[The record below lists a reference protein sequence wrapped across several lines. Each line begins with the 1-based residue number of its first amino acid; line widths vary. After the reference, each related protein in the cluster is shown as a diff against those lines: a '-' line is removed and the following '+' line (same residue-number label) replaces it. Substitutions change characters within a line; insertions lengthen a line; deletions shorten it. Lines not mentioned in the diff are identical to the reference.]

1 MQNKSAIKVVR
12 GVELGVAGVGMK
24 LSFQQWLRI
33 ACTCVQPEHCLDY
46 PLSAQ
51 PRYELDRA
59 VTQTE
64 KSNRFA

>member
-1 MQNKSAIKVVR
+1 
-12 GVELGVAGVGMK
+12 MK
-24 LSFQQWLRI
+24 LSFQQWLKI
-33 ACTCVQPEHCLDY
+33 VSTSVQPEHSLYY

-64 KSNRFA
+64 KSKSKSKSKFQRFLYIGHEVIKLFILN